1 MVTLVG
7 SDKGKCVDYSVL
19 STHCASCKFWETKK
33 NMQPDAYEEFVATHN
48 CSINHTG
55 SSGAMEA
62 AGLVDCFKSSI
73 QNHSLSYYRIL
84 VSSDSP
90 QN

>member
-1 MVTLVG
+1 MLITVFSPHT
-7 SDKGKCVDYSVL
+7 
-19 STHCASCKFWETKK
+19 ASCKFWETKK
-33 NMQPDAYEEFVATHN
+33 DMQPDAYEEFVATHN

-73 QNHSLSYYRIL
+73 QNHSLPYYRIL

>member
-1 MVTLVG
+1 MLITVFFPH
-7 SDKGKCVDYSVL
+7 S
-19 STHCASCKFWETKK
+19 ASSKFWETKK
-33 NMQPDAYEEFVATHN
+33 NMQADAYEEFVATHN

-73 QNHSLSYYRIL
+73 QNHSLPYYRLL

>member
-1 MVTLVG
+1 MLITVFSPNTVPRANL
-7 SDKGKCVDYSVL
+7 GKL
-19 STHCASCKFWETKK
+19 KK
-33 NMQPDAYEEFVATHN
+33 DMQPDAYEEFVATHN

-73 QNHSLSYYRIL
+73 QNHSLPYYRIL